1 MTFSKPAIEKFSI
14 FRKSRLRA
22 ETPEPRKTAHL
33 QAFLALLLCHQCH
46 TLNMV
51 EIPLERHDVSDC
63 IGIINSGLTAEHFG
77 LTAYYLLPDHSVP
90 LVLSRVRFSAI
101 PCP

>member
-1 MTFSKPAIEKFSI
+1 M
-14 FRKSRLRA
+14 RLA
-22 ETPEPRKTAHL
+22 DGNTLVPMIYCIKLIDTKNIL
-33 QAFLALLLCHQCH
+33 QTMFTTRICS
-46 TLNMV
+46 NM

-63 IGIINSGLTAEHFG
+63 IGIIHSGLSAEHFG
-77 LTAYYLLPDHSVP
+77 LIGQYLLPDHSVP